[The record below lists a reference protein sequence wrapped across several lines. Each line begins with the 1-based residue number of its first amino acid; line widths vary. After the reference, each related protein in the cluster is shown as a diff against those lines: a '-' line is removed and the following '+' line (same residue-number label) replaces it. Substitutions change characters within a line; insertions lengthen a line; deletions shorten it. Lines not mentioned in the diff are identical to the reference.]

1 MERWTWTALTA
12 LAAVVSSICLAG
24 TPVFACD
31 ECKSA
36 KSIAIGETQVV
47 GNGVA
52 YSWVKLD
59 GAGKPLA
66 LGVTLTES
74 APTGLSD
81 PAPGMKEMPEYTL
94 ALPKEAA
101 ATPFDHVGLNW
112 NPKGHDP
119 TGIYDVPH
127 FDFHFYT
134 LSREERRQITGIGP
148 DLAKCDRQPP
158 AGYLPAGYILAPG
171 SQVPRMG
178 THWVDPASPE
188 FHGEQFTRTF
198 IYGTYDGRIAFLEPM
213 VTKAFLETHP
223 DETRSIKLPTAFSKG
238 GYYPTS
244 YTVKYDP
251 ARREYIVALGAM
263 RARPVSGE
271 IDSR

>member
-1 MERWTWTALTA
+1 MQRWTWTALPA
-12 LAAVVSSICLAG
+12 LATVVSSTCLAG

-31 ECKSA
+31 ECKTA

-52 YSWVKLD
+52 YSWAKLD

-74 APTGLSD
+74 ALTGLPD

-101 ATPFDHVGLNW
+101 ATPFDHIGLNW
-112 NPKGHDP
+112 NSKGHDP

-134 LSREERRQITGIGP
+134 LSREERRQITAIGP

-171 SQVPRMG
+171 SQVPQMG
-178 THWVDPASPE
+178 AHWVDPASPE
-188 FHGEQFTRTF
+188 FHGERFTRTLL
-198 IYGTYDGRIAFLEPM
+198 YGSYDGRIAFIEPM
-213 VTKAFLETHP
+213 ITKAFLETHP
-223 DETRSIKLPTAFSKG
+223 EETRSIKLPTAYSKG

-251 ARREYIVALGAM
+251 ARREYTVALGAM
-263 RARPVSGE
+263 RSRPASGE
-271 IDSR
+271 IASR